1 MADQQNNGQQSQGQ
15 QSSFFKNILNKLPY
29 QTVDFNKV
37 LNDLNPKYN
46 TFEDVGMKRTEALA
60 KNSIFF
66 NNEFNNT
73 GSGQIS
79 VDGNYSNLVYAN
91 VEENKGGRLQDYRV
105 MASFAEISDALD
117 EICDECISKD
127 ANGNIINL
135 ILRNVELNS
144 DIEENLRDEFEKYID
159 YFNLERKGFEYFRQL
174 LCEGEVYFEH
184 IIHKQFTE
192 DGILGVV
199 HLPSDLIDPIYDNI
213 QNMIIKGYILRKPIF
228 DPNKPGKIDKFDF
241 IPMDDNQI
249 SYINSGIWNQ
259 DKTFRLPHIENA
271 RRAYRQLSLVED
283 AIVIYRLV
291 RAPERLV
298 FNVDVGNMAP
308 PKAEAYLRKLIQEYW
323 SKKTF
328 DSNQSGQVQKFN
340 PQSMLDSFW
349 FAKRAGSE
357 GTSVTQLAGGAN
369 LGELADLIYFV
380 NKLYKALKVPVNRL
394 NPDSS
399 FSDGDQILRDELKF
413 AKFIIRLQS
422 HFAQGLKNGFLT
434 HLKMR
439 DMFTKYDL
447 NSKNIHIEFNVP
459 TNFYEMRESQKL
471 SLKVDNFNSLAANEY
486 ISATYSQK
494 KYLDWTDT
502 EIKANREFLRKDKE
516 LEWELSQ
523 ITNGGPNWRDGLE
536 GSVEDAD
543 GAAPGGDVAGGVP
556 PEFGGG
562 AADVGGDDPAA
573 DEGDAPADAPI
584 GGAADIP
591 AIPDV

>member
-1 MADQQNNGQQSQGQ
+1 MADQQNNGQQSAGQ

-127 ANGNIINL
+127 DNGNIINL
-135 ILRNVELNS
+135 ILRNIEISS
-144 DIEENLRDEFEKYID
+144 DIEQNLRDEFEKYID

-308 PKAEAYLRKLIQEYW
+308 PKAEAYLRKLIQNYW
-323 SKKTF
+323 ARKTF
-328 DSNQSGQVQKFN
+328 DVDQTSVVNKFN
-340 PQSMLDSFW
+340 PQSMLDAFW
-349 FAKRAGSE
+349 FAKRQGSE
-357 GTSVTQLAGGAN
+357 GTSVTQLPGGAN
-369 LGELADLIYFV
+369 LGELADLMYFIK
-380 NKLYKALKVPVNRL
+380 KLYRALKVPSTRL
-394 NPDSS
+394 DPADQASA
-399 FSDGDQILRDELKF
+399 DGSTMLREELKF
-413 AKFIIRLQS
+413 AKFVVRQQQR
-422 HFAQGLKNGFLT
+422 FAAGLKRGFFT

-439 DMFTKYDL
+439 GIIDKYDIQENNL
-447 NSKNIHIEFNVP
+447 EVIFNVP
-459 TNFYEMRESQKL
+459 TNFYELRENQKL
-471 SLKVDNFNSLAANEY
+471 ELKAANYNNLAANEY
-486 ISATYSQK
+486 VSATYAQK
-494 KYLDWTDT
+494 KYLGWKDKD
-502 EIKANREFLRKDKE
+502 ILANREFLRKDME
-516 LEWELSQ
+516 LQWELAQ
-523 ITNGGPNWRDGLE
+523 IQNAGPSWKEAAAAESIAAEPGAGGE
-536 GSVEDAD
+536 GGGV
-543 GAAPGGDVAGGVP
+543 AAGDVGDAGDV

-562 AADVGGDDPAA
+562 EASEAPPEAAEPAEPAA
-573 DEGDAPADAPI
+573 E
-584 GGAADIP
+584 
-591 AIPDV
+591 V

>member
-291 RAPERLV
+291 RA
-298 FNVDVGNMAP
+298 
-308 PKAEAYLRKLIQEYW
+308 
-323 SKKTF
+323 
-328 DSNQSGQVQKFN
+328 QKFN

-536 GSVEDAD
+536 GSVEDTD